1 MSPET
6 WTVLQL
12 LKWAAD
18 YFKSHR
24 IHPPRPIAEILLA
37 HILGFNRVDLYIQY
51 DRPLNLRELAAFKD
65 VIKRRLRGEPVAYIV
80 GERGFWSLDLHVT
93 PDVLI
98 PRPETETLV
107 EKALE
112 VLPEAGAGEPRKVL
126 DLGTGSGAIVLALA
140 MERSGHRF
148 YAVDRSW
155 TALTVAGKNARK
167 YGLKE
172 TVHFVCADWFDGL
185 AEKQNGFDLIVSNPP
200 YVRRA
205 DIDELAVD
213 VSKYEPREA
222 LDGGP
227 DGLEFIRILV
237 RGAPTF
243 VRPTGWL
250 LFEIGYDQ
258 AEGVNRLMSAT
269 GGYEE
274 IEVIQDYC
282 GHDRVIRARVKGR

>member
-18 YFKSHR
+18 YFASHQ
-24 IHPPRPIAEILLA
+24 IHPPRPTAELLLA

-51 DRPLNLRELAAFKD
+51 DRPLNPRELAAFKD

-107 EKALE
+107 ETALDL
-112 VLPEAGAGEPRKVL
+112 LPETPVGEPKRVL

-140 MERSGHRF
+140 MERPGHWF

-155 TALTVAGKNARK
+155 MALKVADKNARK

-172 TVHFVCADWFDGL
+172 TVRFVCADWFDGL
-185 AEKQNGFDLIVSNPP
+185 AEKQKGFDLIVSNPP

-205 DIDELAVD
+205 EIDELAVD

-227 DGLEFIRILV
+227 DGLDLIRILV
-237 RGAPTF
+237 RRAPTF
-243 VRPTGWL
+243 VRPAGWL
-250 LFEIGYDQ
+250 VFEIGYDQ
-258 AEGVNRLMSAT
+258 AEGVQRLMSAT
-269 GGYEE
+269 GAYEE
-274 IEVIQDYC
+274 MAVIKDYN

>member
-18 YFKSHR
+18 YFASHQ
-24 IHPPRPIAEILLA
+24 IHPPRPTAELLLA

-51 DRPLNLRELAAFKD
+51 DRPLNARELAAFKD

-98 PRPETETLV
+98 PRPETEMLV
-107 EKALE
+107 ETALG
-112 VLPEAGAGEPRKVL
+112 VLPESRVGEPKRVL

-140 MERSGHRF
+140 MERPGHWF

-155 TALTVAGKNARK
+155 MALKVAGKNARK

-172 TVHFVCADWFDGL
+172 TVQFVCADWFDGL
-185 AEKQNGFDLIVSNPP
+185 AEKQSGFDLIISNPP
-200 YVRRA
+200 YVRRSE
-205 DIDELAVD
+205 IDELAVD

-227 DGLEFIRILV
+227 DGLDLIRILV
-237 RGAPTF
+237 RRAPTF
-243 VRPTGWL
+243 VRPAGWL
-250 LFEIGYDQ
+250 VFEIGYDQ
-258 AEGVNRLMSAT
+258 AEGVQRLMSAT

-274 IEVIQDYC
+274 IAVIKDYS

>member
-18 YFKSHR
+18 YFASHR
-24 IHPPRPIAEILLA
+24 IHPPRPTAELLLA

-51 DRPLNLRELAAFKD
+51 DRPLNPRELAAFKD

-98 PRPETETLV
+98 PRPETEMLV
-107 EKALE
+107 ETALGI
-112 VLPEAGAGEPRKVL
+112 LPESRVGEPKRVL
-126 DLGTGSGAIVLALA
+126 DLGTGSGAIVLAMA
-140 MERSGHRF
+140 MERPGHRF
-148 YAVDRSW
+148 YASDRSW
-155 TALTVAGKNARK
+155 MALEVAGKNARK

-172 TVHFVCADWFDGL
+172 TVHFVCAGGFDGL

-205 DIDELAVD
+205 EIDELAVD
-213 VSKYEPREA
+213 VSRYEPREA

-227 DGLEFIRILV
+227 DGLDLIRILV
-237 RGAPTF
+237 RRAPTF
-243 VRPTGWL
+243 VRPAGWL
-250 LFEIGYDQ
+250 VFEIGYDQ
-258 AEGVNRLMSAT
+258 AEGVQRLMSAT

-274 IEVIQDYC
+274 IAVIKDYN
-282 GHDRVIRARVKGR
+282 GHDRVIRAKVKGR

>member
-18 YFKSHR
+18 YFASHQ
-24 IHPPRPIAEILLA
+24 IHPPRPTAELLLA

-51 DRPLNLRELAAFKD
+51 DRPLNPRELAAFKG

-93 PDVLI
+93 SDVLI
-98 PRPETETLV
+98 PRPETEMLV
-107 EKALE
+107 ETALG
-112 VLPEAGAGEPRKVL
+112 VLPESRVGEPKRVL

-140 MERSGHRF
+140 MERPGHWF

-155 TALTVAGKNARK
+155 MALKVAGKNARK

-172 TVHFVCADWFDGL
+172 AVQFVCADWFHGL
-185 AEKQNGFDLIVSNPP
+185 AEKQSGFDLIVSNPP

-205 DIDELAVD
+205 EIDELAVD

-227 DGLEFIRILV
+227 DGLDLIRILV
-237 RGAPTF
+237 RRAPTF
-243 VRPTGWL
+243 VRPAGWL
-250 LFEIGYDQ
+250 VFEIGYDQ
-258 AEGVNRLMSAT
+258 AEGVQRLMSAT

-274 IEVIQDYC
+274 IAVIKDYS

>member
-24 IHPPRPIAEILLA
+24 IDPPRPIAEILLA

-98 PRPETETLV
+98 PRPETEILV

-140 MERSGHRF
+140 MERPGHRF

-227 DGLEFIRILV
+227 DGLDLIRILV
-237 RGAPTF
+237 RRAPTF
-243 VRPTGWL
+243 VRPAGWL

-258 AEGVNRLMSAT
+258 AEGVKRLMSAT

-274 IEVIQDYC
+274 IEVIKDYC